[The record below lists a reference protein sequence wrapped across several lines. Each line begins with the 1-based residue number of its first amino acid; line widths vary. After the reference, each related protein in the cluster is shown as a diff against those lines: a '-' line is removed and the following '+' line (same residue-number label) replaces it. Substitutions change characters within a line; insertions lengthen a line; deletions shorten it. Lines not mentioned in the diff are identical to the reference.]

1 MSQLHSHN
9 PRFHP
14 PNSASYATLPEVFL
28 SGELHGNERVGP
40 SAVLEAASLLLE
52 AAQCESY
59 PGPPPL
65 DINTEAGADW
75 LLSSQHATKCRD
87 SLYERG
93 ITKEMRQWLAR
104 LVTTRRI
111 VILPTPNAVGY
122 DRNERTENGIDCN
135 RDFPFDVVTASICMQ
150 TICARTINEIW
161 RESQFQLSLTFHG
174 GTEVIGYEWGATTY
188 MGSTSPD
195 EMAQVDISDGYS
207 RYAGG
212 FVGTRPYITGTMND
226 LVYDVRGGME
236 DWGYAASWDPERVIQ
251 CDPKTFGGYDK
262 SKTMYE
268 ESTLRAFNML
278 VETSDDKVPNHHLG
292 TEGGI
297 LEWDGKGD
305 GNGHIA
311 RNIRLSLLAIELTEP
326 YMFITSV
333 NGVPLEDD
341 VVPLAERSDRKC
353 IQNKMMQIPIGQKK
367 WLVKDCAFGSTALA
381 NLSILAINY
390 II

>member
-1 MSQLHSHN
+1 
-9 PRFHP
+9 
-14 PNSASYATLPEVFL
+14 
-28 SGELHGNERVGP
+28 
-40 SAVLEAASLLLE
+40 
-52 AAQCESY
+52 
-59 PGPPPL
+59 
-65 DINTEAGADW
+65 
-75 LLSSQHATKCRD
+75 
-87 SLYERG
+87 
-93 ITKEMRQWLAR
+93 MRQWLAR